1 MAMWLPPLLYHLF
14 AHKSDLGIHVR
25 RGQGELESVLGKPD
39 IVRGDNAVAILA
51 HPLPAPLQV
60 CPGAEGIALC
70 RDVGDPLRPVID
82 HRGQYRGDGV
92 VLEYRT
98 SGRINPKR
106 CRGFP
111 RRARQT
117 GGL

>member
-25 RGQGELESVLGKPD
+25 RGQGKLESVLGKPG
-39 IVRGDNAVAILA
+39 IVRGNDAVAILA
-51 HPLPAPLQV
+51 HPLPAPLQI
-60 CPGAEGIALC
+60 CPGAEGAALR

-82 HRGQYRGDGV
+82 HSGQHRGDGV
-92 VLEYRT
+92 VLEHGAT
-98 SGRINPKR
+98 AGVDPL
-106 CRGFP
+106 CGGGFS

>member
-14 AHKSDLGIHVR
+14 AHKSDLCIHVR
-25 RGQGELESVLGKPD
+25 RGQGKLESVLGKPG
-39 IVRGDNAVAILA
+39 IVRGNNAVAILA
-51 HPLPAPLQV
+51 HSLPAPLQI
-60 CPGAEGIALC
+60 CPGAEGAALR

-82 HRGQYRGDGV
+82 HCGQHCGDGV

-106 CRGFP
+106 CRGFS

-117 GGL
+117 GGP